1 VIVDCT
7 DTFGRAILRGVT
19 RYANLQR
26 RWHLYK
32 DIANAFQAYKEWGN
46 LDGGIFAGVP
56 ADSIPDQRTRCTHIV
71 YCSGSGD
78 PRSSPVVAL
87 DDRAAGAQAAE
98 HLIDCGLE
106 NFAFYGFRQDFRT
119 AINRFEG
126 FRQTIQDRGFNCALA
141 PMTIPTKE
149 QRAAHAQMP
158 RLVEWLKSLPKPI
171 GILAV
176 DDTNASDLAEACLEA
191 DIGVPDAIAIVG
203 INNDDLLCESSWP
216 PLSSVDADFSRVGY
230 VAASTLDRLMR
241 GEKLK
246 MQDRLILLPPLGVVK
261 RHSTSTLAIKD
272 SNIAE
277 ALRYI
282 REHACDPCGVSDV
295 LQHVP
300 VNRRWLERQFV
311 AQLGRTP
318 HDEIAR
324 VRIETAQRLLQRS
337 EMDMFE
343 ISSRCGFAE
352 LKGFYSAF
360 RKLTGTTPA
369 AYRRSALIGAK

>member
-32 DIANAFQAYKEWGN
+32 DIANALYAYKEWGN

-56 ADSIPDQRTRCTHIV
+56 ATSIPEQRKHCKHIV

-87 DDRAAGAQAAE
+87 DDRRAGAQAAE

-126 FRQTIQDRGFNCALA
+126 FRQTIQDKGFNCALA
-141 PMTIPTKE
+141 PMTIPSKE

-158 RLVEWLKSLPKPI
+158 PLVEWLQSLPKPI

-191 DIGVPDAIAIVG
+191 DIGVPDAVAIVG

-311 AQLGRTP
+311 SQLGRTP

-343 ISSRCGFAE
+343 IASRSGFAE